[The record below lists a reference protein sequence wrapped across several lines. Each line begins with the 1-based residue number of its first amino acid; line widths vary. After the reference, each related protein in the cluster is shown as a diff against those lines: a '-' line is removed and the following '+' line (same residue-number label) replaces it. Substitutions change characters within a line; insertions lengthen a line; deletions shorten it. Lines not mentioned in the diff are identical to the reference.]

1 MGVEG
6 FDFFCH
12 SQCLGDVPYITTET
26 DHIEMAAIG
35 SYLVR
40 VFLDGKLLPA
50 QALIALVQLVQKPNG
65 QIHVDVLGVK
75 CGQ

>member
-1 MGVEG
+1 
-6 FDFFCH
+6 
-12 SQCLGDVPYITTET
+12 LGDVPDITAET
-26 DHIEMAAIG
+26 DHIKLAAMG

-65 QIHVDVLGVK
+65 QIHVDVFGVER
-75 CGQ
+75 GQ